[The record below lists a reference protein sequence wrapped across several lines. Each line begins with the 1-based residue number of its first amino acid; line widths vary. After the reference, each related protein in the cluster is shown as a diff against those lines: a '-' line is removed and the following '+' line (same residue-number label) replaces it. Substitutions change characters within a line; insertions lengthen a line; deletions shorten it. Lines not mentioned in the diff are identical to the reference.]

1 MRKLISYEMEM
12 MFVGS
17 RDAFVPA
24 SNTGNAVSRLDF
36 IQSYGFSFNMDRQPL
51 KQIGSSAFA
60 ARHSQLTPDVEL
72 DVSYLLNDG
81 WNEKYLGLD
90 FTDNAYTNP
99 LYTILTDDKDR
110 NFYVMI
116 ANDQAKDAM
125 ASFTPTDFNVLGIGN
140 TYLGSYSIR
149 TSVGQMA
156 EVSCK
161 YVGANAQITNYS
173 ATNYVPAVNTALAG
187 QDSQVQNKKYGFNF
201 YNASR
206 PTRIQNAFTGV
217 FDGGCPYNSTTIVAT
232 NNSGSAGIKFGFVF
246 DNFQSLDIAVNLER
260 KALYGFGSNYP
271 FARKIQKPIV
281 GTMSLDSVVNSFD
294 AEKLNEKFT
303 QEDVSAAGYDF
314 DILFKNANQDKKLGV
329 KIQNAKL
336 DSYSINGQIGDK
348 SMIQTSWSFEVTEST
363 GILISG
369 AYNQP
374 TLSAIYT
381 NESINP

>member
-17 RDAFVPA
+17 RDAFVTA

-60 ARHSQLTPDVEL
+60 ARHSQLSPDVEL

-81 WNEKYLGLD
+81 WNEKHLGLD

-116 ANDQAKDAM
+116 ANDQAKDAV

-173 ATNYVPAVNTALAG
+173 ATNYVPAVNTALTG
-187 QDSQVQNKKYGFNF
+187 QDSQAQNKIYGFNF

-217 FDGGCPYNSTTIVAT
+217 FDGGCPYNSTSIVAT

-260 KALYGFGSNYP
+260 KALYGFGNNHP
-271 FARKIQKPIV
+271 FNRKVQKPIV
-281 GTMSLDSVVNSFD
+281 GNLSIDSLVDSFT
-294 AEKLNEKFT
+294 AENLMTTFN
-303 QEDVSAAGYDF
+303 QEDVSISGYFF
-314 DILFKNANQDKKLGV
+314 DIVFSNQASVKKFGV
-329 KIQNAKL
+329 KVNNARL
-336 DSYSINGQIGDK
+336 DSYSIGSTIGDR
-348 SMIQTSWSFEVTEST
+348 SVISTSWSFEVNEST
-363 GILISG
+363 GILMSG
-369 AYNQP
+369 SYAAP
-374 TLSAIYT
+374 TPTAQFITEAI
-381 NESINP
+381 NL

>member
-17 RDAFVPA
+17 REAYTPA

-36 IQSYGFSFNMDRQPL
+36 VQSYGFSFNMNRQPL

-60 ARHSQLTPDVEL
+60 SRQSQLAPDVNLEM
-72 DVSYLLNDG
+72 SYLLNDG

-116 ANDQAKDAM
+116 ANDQAKDAA
-125 ASFTPTDFNVLGIGN
+125 ASIVPTDFNVLGIGN
-140 TYLGSYSIR
+140 TYIGSYNIK

-156 EVSCK
+156 EVSCQ
-161 YVGANAQITNYS
+161 YVGANAQVTNYS
-173 ATNYVPAVNTALAG
+173 ALNYVPAVNTASAG
-187 QDSQVQNKKYGFNF
+187 QDSQLQNKKYGFNF

-206 PTRIQNAFTGV
+206 PTRTETGFKGV
-217 FDGGCPYNSTTIVAT
+217 FDGGCPSHSTTLTAT
-232 NNSGSAGIKFGFVF
+232 ANSGSAGLHFGFIF
-246 DNFQSLDIAVNLER
+246 DNFQSLDIAIGLER

-271 FARKIQKPIV
+271 FGRKIQKPIV
-281 GTMSLDSVVNSFD
+281 GTVSLDSIVDTFEV
-294 AEKLNEKFT
+294 EKLNSKFGA
-303 QEDVSAAGYDF
+303 EDVSAAGYDF
-314 DILFKNANQDKKLGV
+314 DIMFKNANQDKKLGV
-329 KIQNAKL
+329 KIQNAKM

-348 SMIQTSWSFEVTEST
+348 SMIQTSWSFEITEST
-363 GILISG
+363 GILMSG
-369 AYNQP
+369 SYNQP